1 MKLLC
6 IYIQFTAKYHY
17 YIFRYISRLL
27 FIYSKMLLLTSV
39 TYRNTINSKITFM
52 LSMLTFTLF
61 QVVIVFI
68 ELILEIKALLKTLSK
83 GRLKP

>member
-6 IYIQFTAKYHY
+6 IYTQFTAKYHY
-17 YIFRYISRLL
+17 YICRYVSRLL

-52 LSMLTFTLF
+52 LSMLTFTSF
-61 QVVIVFI
+61 QVVIVLI